1 MDTKPTKMT
10 ILLAFLCFF
19 GLNVAAQEVA
29 PEKTF
34 EFTIGLNKLKTQEQ
48 ADNIRNEVALL
59 PGVKNCE
66 LELTTYVLVFECT
79 NHDMD
84 KHLIIDRVKEVII
97 NNGSELTIINRT
109 TRDE

>member
-48 ADNIRNEVALL
+48 HILQYLIMSQHIQQD
-59 PGVKNCE
+59 
-66 LELTTYVLVFECT
+66 VLQSIQMT
-79 NHDMD
+79 
-84 KHLIIDRVKEVII
+84 HL
-97 NNGSELTIINRT
+97 
-109 TRDE
+109 